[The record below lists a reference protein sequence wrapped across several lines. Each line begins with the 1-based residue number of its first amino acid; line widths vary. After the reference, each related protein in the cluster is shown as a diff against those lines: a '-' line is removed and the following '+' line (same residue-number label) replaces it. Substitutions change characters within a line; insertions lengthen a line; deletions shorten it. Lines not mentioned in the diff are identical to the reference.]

1 MNIETKLDKS
11 AIFPIG
17 EKFDSTNFI
26 GTVWLNMLTSSDTK
40 CPIANVTFEPGCRNN
55 WHKHP
60 GGQVLLV
67 TGGRGWYQEEGKEAY
82 ELKAG
87 DVIEIPPYVKH
98 WHGASKNSWFSH
110 ISIEVDSS
118 KGAAE
123 WLEPVLDEEYNKLI

>member
-11 AIFPIG
+11 VIFPIG

-40 CPIANVTFEPGCRNN
+40 CPISNVTFEPGCRNN

-67 TGGRGWYQEEGKEAY
+67 TGGRGWYQEEGKVAY

-98 WHGASKNSWFSH
+98 WHGASKYSWFSH